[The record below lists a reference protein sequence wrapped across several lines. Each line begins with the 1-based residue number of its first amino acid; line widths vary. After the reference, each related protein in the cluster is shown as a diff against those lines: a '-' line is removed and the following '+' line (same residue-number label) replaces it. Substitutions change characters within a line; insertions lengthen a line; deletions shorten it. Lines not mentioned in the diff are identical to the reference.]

1 MGPKRAEERMTRRN
15 PIARTYETSVEYLE
29 GCFADYYANY
39 RRLLLASKL
48 LRGAGREHT
57 KERAIIVFKPAMV

>member
-1 MGPKRAEERMTRRN
+1 MTRRN
-15 PIARTYETSVEYLE
+15 PIARTYGASVECSE
-29 GCFADYYANY
+29 GCFAGCYANY

-48 LRGAGREHT
+48 LRGAGRGHT